1 MPAVLEIDFESLM
14 EARGKTIQDLA
25 DETGLNYRVVYHH
38 IRGKPE
44 YVSLKVVAAVL
55 LVLGAKVQPPFYVHT
70 GENLDHDSIT
80 GDRSDTGSPG

>member
-1 MPAVLEIDFESLM
+1 MVAFLEIDFESLM
-14 EARGKTIQDLA
+14 AARGKTIQDLA

-55 LVLGAKVQPPFYVHT
+55 LVLGVKVQPPFYIHGENQDDSTT
-70 GENLDHDSIT
+70 GERPET
-80 GDRSDTGSPG
+80 GCPG